1 MPFIEKLPLSLKNI
15 VSNTSM
21 KGGKKACMDQMM
33 EVISCL
39 GKFDQNQSMC
49 AKEIT
54 AFKTCYSNFKVDYDK
69 KKAAR
74 YIRTIVP

>member
-1 MPFIEKLPLSLKNI
+1 
-15 VSNTSM
+15 
-21 KGGKKACMDQMM
+21 MDQMM

-54 AFKTCYSNFKVDYDK
+54 AFQTCYKNFKVDYDQ

-74 YIRTIVP
+74 YVKMKIS